1 MGKIAIVGAGLIG
14 QAWGAVFVAAG
25 HDVVLYDPIAGVA
38 DGAAPKV
45 LARLQDLADHGLI
58 VAQDYRSQISV
69 AASLAAALEGG
80 IYVQESGPEK
90 RDVKAALT
98 AEMDA
103 ILPPD
108 VPIGSSTSGIPASSY
123 AADVAGRARCLVVHP
138 INPPHLVPAV
148 EIVPAPFTA
157 AEVTQKVRSLI
168 AQTGQIPITLKR
180 EIDGFVVNRLQGALL
195 IEAFKLLQNGV
206 AAPEDIDRAICD
218 GLGMRW
224 SFMGPFETIH
234 LNAPG
239 GVSDYVTRFAGMYQ
253 TMFEGD
259 TKISDWSSALD
270 QGLTSYLDALHPQDS
285 LPEAHRARDLKL
297 MELLRARRAG
307 DSRG

>member
-14 QAWGAVFVAAG
+14 QAWGTVFVAAG

-58 VAQDYRSQISV
+58 AAQEYRSQVSV
-69 AASLAAALEGG
+69 AASLAAALEGV
-80 IYVQESGPEK
+80 IYVQESGPEN
-90 RDVKAALT
+90 RDVKATLT

-157 AEVTQKVRSLI
+157 AEVTQKVCDLI

-195 IEAFKLLQNGV
+195 IEAFKLLQNDV

-253 TMFEGD
+253 RMFEGD
-259 TKISDWSSALD
+259 TKISDWSAALD
-270 QGLTSYLDALHPQDS
+270 QGLTSYLDALHPQDN

-297 MELLRARRAG
+297 MEILRARRAG
-307 DSRG
+307 RRRG

>member
-25 HDVVLYDPIAGVA
+25 HSVVLYDPIVGAA

-58 VAQDYRSQISV
+58 AAQEYRSQVSV
-69 AASLAAALEGG
+69 AASLAAALEGV
-80 IYVQESGPEK
+80 IYVQESGPEN

-108 VPIGSSTSGIPASSY
+108 VPIGSSTSGITASSY

-157 AEVTQKVRSLI
+157 AEVTQKVRDLI

-195 IEAFKLLQNGV
+195 IEAFKLLQNDV

-259 TKISDWSSALD
+259 TKISDWSAALD
-270 QGLTSYLDALHPQDS
+270 QGLTSYLDDLHPQDS
-285 LPEAHRARDLKL
+285 LPEAHRERDLRL
-297 MELLRARRAG
+297 MDLLRARRAG
-307 DSRG
+307 GRRG

>member
-25 HDVVLYDPIAGVA
+25 HNVVLYDPIAGVA

-58 VAQDYRSQISV
+58 AVQEYHSQVSV
-69 AASLAAALEGG
+69 AASLAAALEGV
-80 IYVQESGPEK
+80 IYVQESGPEN

-103 ILPPD
+103 ILQPD

-157 AEVTQKVRSLI
+157 AEVTQKVRDLI

-180 EIDGFVVNRLQGALL
+180 EIDGFMVNRLQGALL
-195 IEAFKLLQNGV
+195 IEAFKLLQNDV

-259 TKISDWSSALD
+259 TKISDWSAALD
-270 QGLTSYLDALHPQDS
+270 QGLTSYLDDLHPQDS

-297 MELLRARRAG
+297 MDLLRARRAG
-307 DSRG
+307 GHRG

>member
-58 VAQDYRSQISV
+58 AAREYRSQISV
-69 AASLAAALEGG
+69 AANLAAALEGV

-157 AEVTQKVRSLI
+157 SEVTQKVRDLI

-239 GVSDYVTRFAGMYQ
+239 GVSDYVMRFAGMYQ
-253 TMFEGD
+253 SMFEGD
-259 TKISDWSSALD
+259 TKISDWSAALD
-270 QGLTSYLDALHPQDS
+270 QGLTSYLDTLHPQDS
-285 LPEAHRARDLKL
+285 LPKAHRARDLKL
-297 MELLRARRAG
+297 MELLRARHAG

>member
-1 MGKIAIVGAGLIG
+1 MGKSAIVGAGLIG

-25 HDVVLYDPIAGVA
+25 HNVVLYDPIAGVA

-45 LARLQDLADHGLI
+45 LARLQDLADYGLI
-58 VAQDYRSQISV
+58 AAQEYRSQVSV
-69 AASLAAALEGG
+69 AASLAAALEGV
-80 IYVQESGPEK
+80 IYVQESGPEN

-157 AEVTQKVRSLI
+157 AEVTQKVRDLI

-195 IEAFKLLQNGV
+195 IEAFKLLQNDV

-239 GVSDYVTRFAGMYQ
+239 GVSDYVTRFVGMYQ

-259 TKISDWSSALD
+259 TKISDWSAALD

-297 MELLRARRAG
+297 MDLLRARRAG

>member
-58 VAQDYRSQISV
+58 AAQEYRSQISV
-69 AASLAAALEGG
+69 AASLAAALEGV

-90 RDVKAALT
+90 RDVKATLT

-157 AEVTQKVRSLI
+157 AEVTQKVRDLI

-195 IEAFKLLQNGV
+195 IEAFKLLQNDV

-259 TKISDWSSALD
+259 TKISDWSAALD
-270 QGLTSYLDALHPQDS
+270 QGLTSYLDDLHPQDS